1 MQASWPKPAAP
12 HKGAAE
18 KSQVGKVSDSR
29 LSGNEKPRAG
39 PGRYLGV
46 RTRSGV

>member
-1 MQASWPKPAAP
+1 MQASWPKLAAP

-39 PGRYLGV
+39 PGGYPGV